1 VCPRPVGRGWRGTHQ
16 SEECSGT
23 KHPFDDTTAFGGRH
37 GRDGDHVRGAG
48 CGGGTASA
56 LVVANIKQ
64 LRSSGVSCS
73 VCATDRRRVNTQQ
86 TAVTDLLVLRLRCL
100 GTYHLAF
107 YHRILP
113 ATSRSPKVER
123 HLPHLS
129 STHPHLT
136 HTQVALR
143 QRTKSAEGKHG
154 KTARECRDEALPYLA
169 PPINMATNV
178 CRSYVNVRPANS
190 ERVLLQEQCERPP
203 RRNAD

>member
-1 VCPRPVGRGWRGTHQ
+1 MGLTSPKSAVAPSTPLMIPPRSADGTG
-16 SEECSGT
+16 GT
-23 KHPFDDTTAFGGRH
+23 EIMCA
-37 GRDGDHVRGAG
+37 VRGAAG
-48 CGGGTASA
+48 VRLRRSWSP
-56 LVVANIKQ
+56 IKQ
-64 LRSSGVSCS
+64 GSGVSCS
-73 VCATDRRRVNTQQ
+73 VCKRRRC
-86 TAVTDLLVLRLRCL
+86 VTRNRLPVTVLGHKDVKQRTTRVLLLPEVRDLVLRFIRCL
-100 GTYHLAF
+100 GPYPLAF

-178 CRSYVNVRPANS
+178 S
-190 ERVLLQEQCERPP
+190 L
-203 RRNAD
+203 

>member
-1 VCPRPVGRGWRGTHQ
+1 VGLTSPKSAVAPSTPLMIPPRSADGTG
-16 SEECSGT
+16 GT
-23 KHPFDDTTAFGGRH
+23 EIMCA
-37 GRDGDHVRGAG
+37 VRGAAG
-48 CGGGTASA
+48 VRLRRSWSP
-56 LVVANIKQ
+56 IKQ
-64 LRSSGVSCS
+64 GSGVSCS
-73 VCATDRRRVNTQQ
+73 VCNRRRCVTRNRLP
-86 TAVTDLLVLRLRCL
+86 VTDLGHKDVKQRTTARVLLLPEVRDLVLRGLRCL
-100 GTYHLAF
+100 GPYPLAF

-129 STHPHLT
+129 STRT

-178 CRSYVNVRPANS
+178 S
-190 ERVLLQEQCERPP
+190 L
-203 RRNAD
+203 